1 MDLGILEAK
10 DMRNVTQ
17 GEQAVRKGGK
27 KKKKLVKCIS
37 KYLKVRYKKNNP

>member
-27 KKKKLVKCIS
+27 KKKTS
-37 KYLKVRYKKNNP
+37 KVYLKVFKGKIQKE